1 MLQETIITQAVVESF
16 IAKFTNHIEND
27 VVIVGG
33 GPSGLVLGYY
43 LAKAGIKTAIFEKK
57 LSPGGGIWGG
67 GMLMNQVVLQD
78 DCMHIAEEFSF
89 RLKKFREGYYT
100 VDAVEMSSKLI
111 AQTLDAGCV
120 LFNTVEIEDIV
131 VKDNRVGGVVINW
144 TPVNMAKLPV
154 DPLMIKSRF
163 VADSTGHPSAVVSL
177 LARRGMIAQPKGED
191 PMFCD
196 SGEKMAVVNTK
207 EVYPGLY
214 VTGMAAC
221 GYFGSPR
228 MGPIFGGML
237 LSGEKCAG
245 EIIQQIKTDS

>member
-1 MLQETIITQAVVESF
+1 MLQETVITQAVVESF

-43 LAKAGIKTAIFEKK
+43 LAKSGIKTAIYEKK

-67 GMLMNQVVLQD
+67 GMMMNQVVLQD

-89 RLKKFREGYYT
+89 RLKKFRDGYYT
-100 VDAVEMSSKLI
+100 VDAVEMSAKLI
-111 AQTLDAGCV
+111 AKTLDAGCV
-120 LFNTVEIEDIV
+120 IFNTIEIEDVV

-144 TPVNMAKLPV
+144 TPVKMTNLHV

-163 VADSTGHPSAVVSL
+163 VIDSTGHPSAVVSL
-177 LARRGMIAQPKGED
+177 LAKRGMVAQPKGEA
-191 PMFCD
+191 PMSCD
-196 SGEKMAVVNTK
+196 SGEKMTVENTR

-237 LSGEKCAG
+237 LSGEKCAN
-245 EIIQQIKTDS
+245 EIILKMKTDL

>member
-1 MLQETIITQAVVESF
+1 MLQETVITRAVVESF
-16 IAKFTNHIEND
+16 TAKFIDHIENE
-27 VVIVGG
+27 VVIVGA

-43 LAKAGIKTAIFEKK
+43 LSKAGIKTAIYEKK

-67 GMLMNQVVLQD
+67 GMMMNQVILQESSRS
-78 DCMHIAEEFSF
+78 IAEEFSI
-89 RLKKFREGYYT
+89 RLTPYKDEYYS
-100 VDAVEMSSKLI
+100 VDAVEMSAKLI
-111 AQTLDAGCV
+111 AKAIDAGCAV
-120 LFNTVEIEDIV
+120 FNTVEIEDVV

-144 TPVNMAKLPV
+144 TPVKMTNLHV
-154 DPLMIKSRF
+154 DPLMIKANY
-163 VADSTGHPSAVVSL
+163 VVDSTGHPSAVVSL
-177 LARRGMIAQPKGED
+177 LSKRGMIAEPKGEA

-196 SGEKMAVVNTK
+196 DGERMTVENTK

-237 LSGEKCAG
+237 LSGKKAAE
-245 EIIQQIKTDS
+245 EIINKLRK